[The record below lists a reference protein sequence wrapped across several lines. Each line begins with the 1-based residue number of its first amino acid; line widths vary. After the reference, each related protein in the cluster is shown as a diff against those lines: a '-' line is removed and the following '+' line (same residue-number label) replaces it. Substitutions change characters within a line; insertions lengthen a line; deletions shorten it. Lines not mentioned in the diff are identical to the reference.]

1 MRFLRLLPAGLLFI
15 AMTLGAV
22 GRAAAVG
29 GAAIAPNLPIPSA
42 EETVSVRRGQLRN
55 EVSLVGEGLQLRD
68 ATGAV
73 LVNGRGLVSYAL
85 SFDGTRWTIREK
97 ASGSLVAMSRGRT
110 LEGSGQLLRIDL
122 RPQRSS
128 FRLIGRIKDRAEL
141 IALVP
146 FEQYVAGVIG
156 AELPKE
162 WPLEVFK
169 AQAVAAR
176 SFALA
181 RMRSASARALEKKRG
196 WFFEGTTTDQMFD
209 DDRSH
214 ERAIQA
220 ARETAGVTL
229 VEHGEVV
236 SAHYHSDCGGQ
247 TDEPATVWGGGPR
260 FGAARDVGCPLNPRA
275 KWRLV
280 RSFQEIQAALQQKQ
294 ILPTRFQL
302 ASLQVTSR
310 SAAGRALS
318 VAVVDAL
325 SGRSFSVT
333 GERLREALGFSALR
347 STLFEVKRSASEP
360 TGVEFTG
367 RGFGHGSGLCQWGAR
382 SLALSGKGYR
392 EILNHY
398 YPRLQI
404 TER

>member
-1 MRFLRLLPAGLLFI
+1 MGSLPAGLLFV
-15 AMTLGAV
+15 AMAV
-22 GRAAAVG
+22 GTVG
-29 GAAIAPNLPIPSA
+29 GAAIAPNLLVAPSVLST
-42 EETVSVRRGQLRN
+42 EQTVSVRRGQLRN
-55 EVSLVGEGLQLRD
+55 EISLVGEGLQLRD
-68 ATGAV
+68 PTGNV
-73 LVNGRGLVSYAL
+73 LVSGRELTSYTL
-85 SFDGTRWTIREK
+85 SFDGVRWTIREK
-97 ASGSLVAMSRGRT
+97 VSGHLVAVSGGRT

-128 FRLIGRIKDRAEL
+128 FRLIGRLKDRAEL

-146 FEQYVAGVIG
+146 FERYIAGVIG
-156 AELPKE
+156 AELPKD

-181 RMRSASARALEKKRG
+181 RMRSASAQALEKKRG
-196 WFFEGTTTDQMFD
+196 WIFEGTTSDQMFD
-209 DDRSH
+209 DDRGH
-214 ERAIQA
+214 ERAVQA

-294 ILPTRFQL
+294 ILPMRFQL

-347 STLFEVKRSASEP
+347 STLFEVKRSAADP

>member
-1 MRFLRLLPAGLLFI
+1 MRFLRLLPIGLLCI
-15 AMTLGAV
+15 AMTAD
-22 GRAAAVG
+22 
-29 GAAIAPNLPIPSA
+29 AAIAPNLSHGSSA
-42 EETVSVRRGQLRN
+42 PLREELVSIRRGQLRD
-55 EVSLVGEGLQLRD
+55 EVSLVGEEIQLRD
-68 ATGAV
+68 PAGGT
-73 LVNGRGLVSYAL
+73 LVNGRGLSSYAL

-97 ASGSLVAMSRGRT
+97 TSGRQVAVSAGRT
-110 LEGSGQLLRIDL
+110 LEGSGLLLRIDL
-122 RPQRSS
+122 RPLRSS
-128 FRLIGRIKDRAEL
+128 FRLIGRLKGRAEL
-141 IALVP
+141 VALVP
-146 FEQYVAGVIG
+146 FEQYIAGVIG

-169 AQAVAAR
+169 AQAIAAR

-181 RMRSASARALEKKRG
+181 KMRVASAQALEKKRG
-196 WFFEGTTTDQMFD
+196 WFFEGTTSDQMFD
-209 DDRSH
+209 DDRGH
-214 ERAIQA
+214 ERAVQA
-220 ARETAGVTL
+220 ARETAGMTL
-229 VEHGEVV
+229 VEDGQVV

-260 FGAARDVGCPLNPRA
+260 FGAARDAGCPLNPRA

-280 RSFQEIQAALQQKQ
+280 RSFQEIQAALQLKQ

-325 SGRSFSVT
+325 SGRSFSIT

-347 STLFEVKRSASEP
+347 STLFEVKRSASDP

-392 EILNHY
+392 EILGHY
-398 YPRLQI
+398 YPKLQI
-404 TER
+404 SGR